1 MMLSIYHHDVRTTI
15 TLDDDVAGG
24 LKAEVRRSGRSFK
37 EVVNELIRLGLAARR
52 ERRPL
57 RRFTVKARSLGLRPS
72 LDYDKTSE
80 LVEQLEGP
88 LHR

>member
-1 MMLSIYHHDVRTTI
+1 MMMQNVRTTV
-15 TLDDDVAGG
+15 TLDPDVAEK

-37 EVVNELIRLGLAARR
+37 EIVNELLRLSLTLRR
-52 ERRPL
+52 ERKVPKP
-57 RRFTVKARSLGLRPS
+57 FTVQARPLGLRPG
-72 LDYDKTSE
+72 LDYDRTSE